1 MLNEPT
7 IEKLKALGLDAMAA
21 AWLEQQQR
29 PDVAG
34 LAFDERLGLLVDS
47 EYTQRENKR
56 MDRRLK
62 EAKLRLGQACIEDI
76 DYPARRE
83 LDRAVVRQLATCRW
97 IDEHLNVLV
106 TGLTGTGKTYVACA
120 LAQQACRR
128 GYRTIYRRVS
138 RLYHELA
145 LAHADGSWARVLAKL
160 ARVDLLVL
168 DDFALGPIREQ
179 ERQDLLEVL
188 EDRQGLRSTIVT
200 SQVPVKEWHDYLG
213 EPTVADAILERLVH
227 AAHRIALKGP
237 SRRKPKSTD
246 QEKDS

>member
-1 MLNEPT
+1 
-7 IEKLKALGLDAMAA
+7 MAA
-21 AWLEQQQR
+21 PPSFWGFWPAALARLPQNARRAALASDAAAAPDHLDEIR
-29 PDVAG
+29 AGYAFDGPALDFGAAVIDGTAHPDVPVRIPLASLNRHGLVAG
-34 LAFDERLGLLVDS
+34 A
-47 EYTQRENKR
+47 
-56 MDRRLK
+56 
-62 EAKLRLGQACIEDI
+62 
-76 DYPARRE
+76 
-83 LDRAVVRQLATCRW
+83 
-97 IDEHLNVLV
+97 
-106 TGLTGTGKTYVACA
+106 TGTGKTYVACA
-120 LAQQACRR
+120 LAQQACRK
-128 GYRTIYRRVS
+128 GYRTIYRRAS
-138 RLYHELA
+138 RLYQELS

-160 ARVDLLVL
+160 ARVDVLVL

-227 AAHRIALKGP
+227 SAHRLALKGP

>member
-21 AWLEQQQR
+21 AWLEQQPR

-34 LAFDERLGLLVDS
+34 LAFDERFGLLVDA

-56 MDRRLK
+56 LDRRLK

-76 DYPARRE
+76 DYPVRRE
-83 LDRAVVRQLATCRW
+83 LDRAVVRQLATCQW
-97 IDEHLNVLV
+97 IGEHLNVLV

-138 RLYHELA
+138 RLYNELA
-145 LAHADGSWARVLAKL
+145 LAHADGSWSRVLAKL
-160 ARVDLLVL
+160 ARVDVLVL
-168 DDFALGPIREQ
+168 DYFALGPSREQ

-227 AAHRIALKGP
+227 SAHRLALKGP

>member
-1 MLNEPT
+1 MLHEPT

-29 PDVAG
+29 PDVVALG
-34 LAFDERLGLLVDS
+34 FDERFGLLVDT
-47 EYTQRENKR
+47 EQTYRENKR
-56 MDRRLK
+56 LDRRLK
-62 EAKLRLGQACIEDI
+62 EAKLRLAQACVEDI
-76 DYPARRE
+76 DYPVRRE
-83 LDRAVVRQLATCRW
+83 LDRAVIRQLATCRW

-106 TGLTGTGKTYVACA
+106 TGLAGTGKTYVACA

-128 GYRTIYRRVS
+128 GYRTIYRRAS
-138 RLYHELA
+138 RLYQELA
-145 LAHADGSWARVLAKL
+145 LAHADGSWARVLAKI
-160 ARVDLLVL
+160 ARVDLLVV

-200 SQVPVKEWHDYLG
+200 SQVPVKDWHDYLG

-237 SRRKPKSTD
+237 SRRKPKSAG
-246 QEKDS
+246 QEQDS